1 MKKEN
6 FDISSVPKDGYL
18 IFPLSMSRLANAQ
31 AGPTLYEFLMFFES
45 KIKVISLDVIFLYT
59 NDLYLNSD
67 DRAVDIRKKSLNQ
80 MLNHKAEFLGLLL
93 KERKYV
99 PQAFHFLPWDYAILN
114 AENFQGAKS
123 NLLEAKNKDQKFHK
137 FLMNDLKKAGREET
151 EANLNFLIEEIVAT
165 HLLTQKE
172 IPLPH
177 TLATSDGWRL
187 ICYSGD
193 PIQSLIYTYKNNL
206 LSKRGDLSEQHL
218 LFARSFYNMDKKIL
232 IDFDVTNLE
241 EVD

>member
-31 AGPTLYEFLMFFES
+31 AGPVIYEFLKFFES

-59 NDLYLNSD
+59 NDLYLNSED
-67 DRAVDIRKKSLNQ
+67 KAIEIRKKTLNQ
-80 MLNHKAEFLGLLL
+80 MLSHKGEFLNLLL

-99 PQAFHFLPWDYAILN
+99 PQAFHFLPWDYAVLN
-114 AENFQGAKS
+114 AENFQ
-123 NLLEAKNKDQKFHK
+123 EAKNNLVAAKNRDSNFQKFVS
-137 FLMNDLKKAGREET
+137 NDLKKAGREET
-151 EANLNFLIEEIVAT
+151 EANLNFLIEEIVVT

-187 ICYSGD
+187 ICYPGD

-206 LSKRGDLSEQHL
+206 LQRRGDMPEKHL

-232 IDFDVTNLE
+232 IDFDITDLE
-241 EVD
+241 EIN

>member
-18 IFPLSMSRLANAQ
+18 IFPLSMSRLANGQTGAVV
-31 AGPTLYEFLMFFES
+31 YEFLKFFES

-67 DRAVDIRKKSLNQ
+67 DRAIDIRKKSLNQ
-80 MLNHKAEFLGLLL
+80 MLNHKGEFLNLLL

-114 AENFQGAKS
+114 AEQFQEAR
-123 NLLEAKNKDQKFHK
+123 NILLEAKNKDQNFQK
-137 FLMNDLKKAGREET
+137 FLLSDLQKAGREET
-151 EANLNFLIEEIVAT
+151 EANLNFLIEEIAVT

-187 ICYSGD
+187 ICYPGE

-206 LSKRGDLSEQHL
+206 LKKRDNLSEQHL

-232 IDFDVTNLE
+232 IDFNVTNLE
-241 EVD
+241 EIS

>member
-31 AGPTLYEFLMFFES
+31 SGQAIYDFLVHFES
-45 KIKVISLDVIFLYT
+45 KIKYISIDCIFLYT

-67 DRAVDIRKKSLNQ
+67 DKAVDIRKRSLNQ
-80 MLNHKAEFLGLLL
+80 MLGHKGEFTNILL

-99 PQAFHFLPWDYAILN
+99 PQAFHFLPWDYGILN
-114 AENFQGAKS
+114 ADHFHEAKS
-123 NLLEAKNKDQKFHK
+123 ALIEASKNDEHFREC
-137 FLMNDLKKAGREET
+137 LINDLKNQERENSDT
-151 EANLNFLIEEIVAT
+151 NMGFLVEEIVVT

-177 TLATSDGWRL
+177 TLASENGWRL
-187 ICYSGD
+187 ICYPGD
-193 PIQSLIYTYKNNL
+193 PISSLIYTYKNNL
-206 LSKRGDLSEQHL
+206 LAKKSFSSKQDN

-232 IDFDVTNLE
+232 IDFDVE
-241 EVD
+241 EVS